1 MPHQPGE
8 SKDTG
13 HHQVSSHQVEESPEE
28 IVEYWTPER
37 MAQAEPAGRTLEAP
51 DPTDGPAQDQ
61 APEEDSTEQD
71 RTKRD

>member
-1 MPHQPGE
+1 MPHQPGD

-13 HHQVSSHQVEESPEE
+13 HPRVTSHQVEQTPEE
-28 IVEYWTPER
+28 ILEYWTPER
-37 MAQAEPAGRTLEAP
+37 MAKASPAERTLEVP
-51 DPTDGPAQDQ
+51 GPTDGPAQDQ